1 MPVIRPGYAHPCEEL
16 REEFDRLWSSFTS
29 APPVRAWTTGPA
41 PTVFPAVNI
50 AESDEALVIEAELP
64 GLDVG
69 DVDISASDDELVV
82 KGVRKEAWSA
92 VAAGDGNGAGGSGP
106 PVTWHRR
113 ERMGGAFERR
123 LALPVAIDASRVE
136 ARLADGVLTVTCP
149 KSAQAQPRKVQ
160 VQSA

>member
-1 MPVIRPGYAHPCEEL
+1 MPVIRPGSVHPFEEL

-29 APPVRAWTTGPA
+29 AQPVRAWATGSTTA
-41 PTVFPAVNI
+41 AFPAVNV

-69 DVDISASDDELVV
+69 DVDISATADELVV
-82 KGVRKEAWSA
+82 KGVRKEASPA
-92 VAAGDGNGAGGSGP
+92 VAAGDGNGAGGSGS

-123 LALPVAIDASRVE
+123 LALPVAIDAARVE
-136 ARLADGVLTVTCP
+136 ARLTDGVLTVTCP